1 MASLIMMV
9 MMIINLHRWMI
20 TSMMIKFK
28 TIMIMTEIFP
38 PAAHLHVSPCP
49 LTGNFALRATATHRW
64 QSGPAGSGGVSRPLQ
79 DPSPKAKLAS
89 ELANAEEGHLLE
101 ADEGHLGDLAM
112 MANGSC
118 STLSTLK
125 SACAHSHQMAIAPCG
140 RGFLSFL
147 ILNSYITSLPLHHH
161 YHHHHGLLQE
171 LLCFHVTTGGQRKAP
186 ASRNHSQLCLT
197 NPKVQGEFSIFQR
210 AYQRRNLSIFPVPNV
225 VL

>member
-1 MASLIMMV
+1 
-9 MMIINLHRWMI
+9 
-20 TSMMIKFK
+20 
-28 TIMIMTEIFP
+28 MTEIFS

-64 QSGPAGSGGVSRPLQ
+64 QSGSGGSGSHGGPGGSGGVSRPLQ

-89 ELANAEEGHLLE
+89 ELADAEEGHLLE

-147 ILNSYITSLPLHHH
+147 SSTMRNKNQL
-161 YHHHHGLLQE
+161 
-171 LLCFHVTTGGQRKAP
+171 
-186 ASRNHSQLCLT
+186 ASREKLENTEVVRATEIRYRWNKGLC
-197 NPKVQGEFSIFQR
+197 KI
-210 AYQRRNLSIFPVPNV
+210 
-225 VL
+225 

>member
-1 MASLIMMV
+1 
-9 MMIINLHRWMI
+9 MIL
-20 TSMMIKFK
+20 
-28 TIMIMTEIFP
+28 TEIFP

-89 ELANAEEGHLLE
+89 ELANAEEGYLLE

-140 RGFLSFL
+140 RGFLSYLELVHHLFP
-147 ILNSYITSLPLHHH
+147 STSSSSSSWSFSGATVFSCHDWWSEEGPS
-161 YHHHHGLLQE
+161 
-171 LLCFHVTTGGQRKAP
+171 VKK
-186 ASRNHSQLCLT
+186 S
-197 NPKVQGEFSIFQR
+197 FSIVSYKSKSTR
-210 AYQRRNLSIFPVPNV
+210 
-225 VL
+225 

>member
-1 MASLIMMV
+1 
-9 MMIINLHRWMI
+9 MIA
-20 TSMMIKFK
+20 SMMIKLK

-64 QSGPAGSGGVSRPLQ
+64 QSGSGGSGSHGGSGGLSRPLQ

-89 ELANAEEGHLLE
+89 ELADAEEGHLLE

-125 SACAHSHQMAIAPCG
+125 SACANSHQMAIAPCG
-140 RGFLSFL
+140 RGFRSLL
-147 ILNSYITSLPLHHH
+147 ILNMYYPI
-161 YHHHHGLLQE
+161 
-171 LLCFHVTTGGQRKAP
+171 
-186 ASRNHSQLCLT
+186 LCLSD
-197 NPKVQGEFSIFQR
+197 F
-210 AYQRRNLSIFPVPNV
+210 
-225 VL
+225 

>member
-1 MASLIMMV
+1 
-9 MMIINLHRWMI
+9 MIL
-20 TSMMIKFK
+20 
-28 TIMIMTEIFP
+28 TEIFP

-89 ELANAEEGHLLE
+89 ELADAEEGHLLE

>member
-1 MASLIMMV
+1 MM
-9 MMIINLHRWMI
+9 
-20 TSMMIKFK
+20 
-28 TIMIMTEIFP
+28 EIFP

-64 QSGPAGSGGVSRPLQ
+64 QSGSGGSGSHGGPGGSGGVSRPLQ

-89 ELANAEEGHLLE
+89 ELADAEEGHLLE

-140 RGFLSFL
+140 RGALSFQ
-147 ILNSYITSLPLHHH
+147 YLH
-161 YHHHHGLLQE
+161 LFPSTLSSSS
-171 LLCFHVTTGGQRKAP
+171 
-186 ASRNHSQLCLT
+186 SRSFSGATVFSCHDWWTEEGPSV
-197 NPKVQGEFSIFQR
+197 KKSFSIVSYKSKSTR
-210 AYQRRNLSIFPVPNV
+210 
-225 VL
+225 

>member
-1 MASLIMMV
+1 
-9 MMIINLHRWMI
+9 MIL
-20 TSMMIKFK
+20 
-28 TIMIMTEIFP
+28 TEIFP

-89 ELANAEEGHLLE
+89 ELADAEEGHLLE

-186 ASRNHSQLCLT
+186 ASKNHSQLCLT
-197 NPKVQGEFSIFQR
+197 NPKVQGEFKSHILNISAR
-210 AYQRRNLSIFPVPNV
+210 ISRRNLSIFPVPNV

>member
-1 MASLIMMV
+1 
-9 MMIINLHRWMI
+9 MI

-28 TIMIMTEIFP
+28 TIMFMTEIFP

-64 QSGPAGSGGVSRPLQ
+64 QSGSGGSGSHGGPGGSGGLSRPLQ

-89 ELANAEEGHLLE
+89 ELADAEEGHLLE
-101 ADEGHLGDLAM
+101 ADDGHLGDLAM

-140 RGFLSFL
+140 RGSLSFL
-147 ILNSYITSLPLHHH
+147 VFNSYITSFPLHHH
-161 YHHHHGLLQE
+161 HHHH
-171 LLCFHVTTGGQRKAP
+171 H
-186 ASRNHSQLCLT
+186 HHH
-197 NPKVQGEFSIFQR
+197 
-210 AYQRRNLSIFPVPNV
+210 
-225 VL
+225 

>member
-1 MASLIMMV
+1 
-9 MMIINLHRWMI
+9 MI
-20 TSMMIKFK
+20 TSMMIKLK
-28 TIMIMTEIFP
+28 TIMILTEIFP

-64 QSGPAGSGGVSRPLQ
+64 QSGSSGSGGVSRPLQ

-89 ELANAEEGHLLE
+89 ELADAEEGHLLE

-147 ILNSYITSLPLHHH
+147 SSTRISSLSLYINIIIIMVFFRSHCVFMSRLVDRGRPQRQEIILNCVLQIQKYKVNSSLI
-161 YHHHHGLLQE
+161 
-171 LLCFHVTTGGQRKAP
+171 
-186 ASRNHSQLCLT
+186 
-197 NPKVQGEFSIFQR
+197 FSIFQR

>member
-1 MASLIMMV
+1 
-9 MMIINLHRWMI
+9 MIA
-20 TSMMIKFK
+20 SMMIKLK
-28 TIMIMTEIFP
+28 TIMILTEIFP

-64 QSGPAGSGGVSRPLQ
+64 QSGSGGSGSHGGSGGLSRPLQ

-89 ELANAEEGHLLE
+89 ELADAEEGHLLE

-140 RGFLSFL
+140 RGALSFL
-147 ILNSYITSLPLHHH
+147 ILNSYISPLSL
-161 YHHHHGLLQE
+161 
-171 LLCFHVTTGGQRKAP
+171 
-186 ASRNHSQLCLT
+186 
-197 NPKVQGEFSIFQR
+197 
-210 AYQRRNLSIFPVPNV
+210 
-225 VL
+225 

>member
-1 MASLIMMV
+1 
-9 MMIINLHRWMI
+9 MIL
-20 TSMMIKFK
+20 
-28 TIMIMTEIFP
+28 TEIFP

-49 LTGNFALRATATHRW
+49 LTGNFALRAIATHRW
-64 QSGPAGSGGVSRPLQ
+64 QSGPAGSVSHGGPGGSGGVSRPLQ

-147 ILNSYITSLPLHHH
+147 ILNSYITSFPLHH
-161 YHHHHGLLQE
+161 HHHHGLFQE
-171 LLCFHVTTGGQRKAP
+171 PLCFLVTTGGQRKAP
-186 ASRNHSQLCLT
+186 ASKNHSQLCLT

>member
-1 MASLIMMV
+1 
-9 MMIINLHRWMI
+9 
-20 TSMMIKFK
+20 
-28 TIMIMTEIFP
+28 MTEIFP

-79 DPSPKAKLAS
+79 DSSPKAKLAS

-125 SACAHSHQMAIAPCG
+125 AACAHSHQMAIAPCG

-147 ILNSYITSLPLHHH
+147 ILNSYITFLPLHHH

-186 ASRNHSQLCLT
+186 ASKNHSQLCLT

>member
-1 MASLIMMV
+1 
-9 MMIINLHRWMI
+9 
-20 TSMMIKFK
+20 
-28 TIMIMTEIFP
+28 MTEIFP